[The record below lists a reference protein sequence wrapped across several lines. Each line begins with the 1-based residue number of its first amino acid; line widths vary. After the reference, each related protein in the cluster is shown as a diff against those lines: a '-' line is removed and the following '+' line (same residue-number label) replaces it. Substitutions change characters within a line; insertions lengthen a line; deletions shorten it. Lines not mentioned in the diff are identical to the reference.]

1 MGRGLCQQKTRGIS
15 NGPEREGGGEGGYI
29 NKKTRGINK
38 CFRKR
43 GGRGRVLCQQQKNKR
58 NNQLFHGMFEMGC
71 SSVGTTSDRHS
82 ADAGLIPGAARDF
95 SP

>member
-1 MGRGLCQQKTRGIS
+1 MSTK
-15 NGPEREGGGEGGYI
+15 
-29 NKKTRGINK
+29 NKRNIKWS
-38 CFRKR
+38 RKR
-43 GGRGRVLCQQQKNKR
+43 GGRGRRLYQQKNKR